1 MTSLSKPAT
10 QAFSQFINSEN
21 ACLDL
26 PREDIPA
33 GWFGAAAVQ
42 FRIPRKFF
50 SRMNKGRSRVFG
62 IFHVHGRGE
71 ISTCMVEGRAI
82 AERFRGD
89 APGGRTGSGGHA
101 GRDAAFRRYTEHLT
115 AFLK

>member
-33 GWFGAAAVQ
+33 GRFGAAAVQ

-50 SRMNKGRSRVFG
+50 TRINKGRSRVFG
-62 IFHVHGRGE
+62 IFHVHGNGE
-71 ISTCMVEGRAI
+71 ISTCIVEGPVRQADGDFPRWRI
-82 AERFRGD
+82 RFP
-89 APGGRTGSGGHA
+89 ALEKTKASV
-101 GRDAAFRRYTEHLT
+101 
-115 AFLK
+115 